1 MSSIHHLN
9 STRRT
14 HAPAPRRR
22 PERRAP
28 RELAVTDATG
38 RSWSVAEPQESAVHA
53 DAQVAASLAAG
64 AREIARKYADRP
76 IDDHDLLV
84 EAEVAM
90 RRSSTDLIC
99 RLVGFRLAGS
109 RDGILLLR
117 GLPLDDELPPTP
129 RGGAFPGAWSELG
142 VASIVQLMVMSVLG
156 DVISYADEKD
166 GRLIQDIC
174 PVPGAEQR
182 QENTGSC
189 LLELHTEDGFHP
201 NKPHFLSLLCLRSD
215 HTGEAMTVAG
225 GVRTV
230 LPLLSPKHARVLREP
245 WYRVRLAS
253 SFVGTER
260 TTYSAPMPVLSGP
273 VDDPDLCVDFHA
285 TEPMTDLARDAV
297 EELRGLLLS
306 SLVGTVLEPGDM
318 LLVDNRKAVHGRT
331 DFSPR
336 YDGEDRWLRR
346 CFAVTD
352 IRASHELLYPS
363 SRVHEPLRL
372 VGAR

>member
-1 MSSIHHLN
+1 MSHVDLHAA
-9 STRRT
+9 RRA
-14 HAPAPRRR
+14 HDPAPRRR
-22 PERRAP
+22 PDRR
-28 RELAVTDATG
+28 RHRKLAVTDATG
-38 RSWSVAEPQESAVHA
+38 RSWSVAEPEDGIIHA
-53 DAQVAASLAAG
+53 DARVAGSLADAALG
-64 AREIARKYADRP
+64 IARKYADRP

-90 RRSSTDLIC
+90 RLASSDLVC
-99 RLVGFRLAGS
+99 KLVSFRLAGS

-117 GLPLDDELPPTP
+117 GLPLDVELPPTP
-129 RGGAFPGAWSELG
+129 HGGAFRGAWTDLS
-142 VASIVQLMVMSVLG
+142 VATVVQLMVMSMLG

-174 PVPGAEQR
+174 PVPGAEDR

-215 HTGEAMTVAG
+215 HHGEAMTVAG
-225 GVRTV
+225 GVRAV
-230 LPLLSPKHARVLREP
+230 LPLLSPEHARVLREP
-245 WYRVRLAS
+245 WFRVRLAS

-260 TTYSAPMPVLSGP
+260 TAYSAPMPVLSGP
-273 VDDPDLCVDFHA
+273 LHDPDLCVDFHA
-285 TEPMTDLARDAV
+285 TEPMTELARDAV

-346 CFAVTD
+346 CFAVAD
-352 IRASHELLYPS
+352 IRASHELLIPA

-372 VGAR
+372 VSER